1 MLSNVT
7 VYCFL
12 SSYIVVLVCELLR
25 WLRRSTLN
33 RVVILGLGF
42 AGLVAQTAYLWH
54 RGLQT
59 DLPPLMASSHDWL
72 LVLSWMAIVLYLFV
86 SLIDKSMAMG
96 PFLLPLVIVLIVGA
110 LLVSDQPQTL
120 MFDDPALSENILR
133 RWGMLH
139 ASLLVFGAA
148 GVMAGCILGLMYLV
162 QHRRLK
168 HKQLLHE
175 GLSLPSLATLARWNW
190 WSGVIAFPLLTLGMA
205 IGVGL
210 GWYAQQGS
218 QPVSFADPVIIGY
231 GVVWLVMLGLFFL
244 LVRTRDPGGRQVAW
258 WTIWAFTF
266 LLVTVLGLQILTKGG
281 ISSMQSWH
289 TSRPHIGPRY
299 SARLS

>member
-12 SSYIVVLVCELLR
+12 ASYVIVLICELVR
-25 WLRRSTLN
+25 WLKRSSLN
-33 RVVILGLGF
+33 RVVILGLGC
-42 AGLVAQTAYLWH
+42 AGLVAQTAYLWQ

-72 LVLSWMAIVLYLFV
+72 LVLSWTAIVLYLFV
-86 SLIDKSMAMG
+86 SLIDKSLAVG
-96 PFLLPLVIVLIVGA
+96 PFLLPLVIVLIIGA
-110 LLVSDQPQTL
+110 LLVSDQPQTI
-120 MFDDPALSENILR
+120 MFDDPDLSENVLK

-139 ASLLVFGAA
+139 ATLLMFGAG

-168 HKQLLHE
+168 HKQILHE
-175 GLSLPSLATLARWNW
+175 GLTLPSLAKLARWNW
-190 WSGVIAFPLLTLGMA
+190 WAGAISFPLLTLGMLV
-205 IGVGL
+205 GVGM
-210 GWYAQQGS
+210 GWYKQQGS

-231 GVVWLVMLGLFFL
+231 GVVWIVMLVLFFL
-244 LVRTRDPGGRQVAW
+244 LVRTRHPGGRQVAW

-266 LLVTVLGLQILTKGG
+266 LLVTVLGLQILTKGV
-281 ISSMQSWH
+281 SSLNSWH
-289 TSRPHIGPRY
+289 AGRADLSSHIV
-299 SARLS
+299 SRLS